1 MGPNASAARSVQP
14 FAPRKWGGSG
24 TEAAARA
31 DSSNARSRAP
41 SPLGADPH
49 LPSYSLVKQPSSFPR
64 RVFCARGLLLLR
76 APGMRGGRSAERAS
90 GACEAPVRRVRTRQ
104 ALVRRLASL
113 VRGTLAS
120 RRSTVAILGSGP
132 ALPSPD
138 LHPDRSQ
145 RAPRIRVIVPGGRGP
160 GASRGERLPAARRG
174 TPLLAPSSRRC
185 SRRHPSGARMDVD
198 VASARYAVKRKLYE
212 MCCCSKNVRKD
223 YWRQ

>member
-1 MGPNASAARSVQP
+1 MLVPRARSNLSHRANGEGAGPRRPHALILQTRGVARRRRSALTRICRP
-14 FAPRKWGGSG
+14 IHLSNSPAPAFADAPACESVIRHSLGDGG
-24 TEAAARA
+24 
-31 DSSNARSRAP
+31 
-41 SPLGADPH
+41 
-49 LPSYSLVKQPSSFPR
+49 SFPR

-76 APGMRGGRSAERAS
+76 APGVRGGRSAERTS

-104 ALVRRLASL
+104 ALVRRHASL

-185 SRRHPSGARMDVD
+185 SRRHPSGARMRIRTLD
-198 VASARYAVKRKLYE
+198 AL
-212 MCCCSKNVRKD
+212 
-223 YWRQ
+223 

>member
-76 APGMRGGRSAERAS
+76 APGMRGGRSTERTS
-90 GACEAPVRRVRTRQ
+90 GTCEAPVRRVRTRQ

-113 VRGTLAS
+113 GVGRSPLGAPPWRFWARGRASLTGLAS
-120 RRSTVAILGSGP
+120 GSVTASSSHPGPSARRA
-132 ALPSPD
+132 
-138 LHPDRSQ
+138 
-145 RAPRIRVIVPGGRGP
+145 GP
-160 GASRGERLPAARRG
+160 GPPETSGYQPAAAGRHS
-174 TPLLAPSSRRC
+174 PLHLQEGG
-185 SRRHPSGARMDVD
+185 SRRHPSGARMNVYI
-198 VASARYAVKRKLYE
+198 VWARYAVNRK
-212 MCCCSKNVRKD
+212 K
-223 YWRQ
+223 

>member
-76 APGMRGGRSAERAS
+76 APGMRGGRSTERTS
-90 GACEAPVRRVRTRQ
+90 GTCEAPVRRVRTRQ

-113 VRGTLAS
+113 GVGRSPLGAPPWRFWARGRASLTGLAS
-120 RRSTVAILGSGP
+120 GSVTASSSHPGPSARRAGS
-132 ALPSPD
+132 
-138 LHPDRSQ
+138 
-145 RAPRIRVIVPGGRGP
+145 
-160 GASRGERLPAARRG
+160 GASRGERLPAGRRG

-198 VASARYAVKRKLYE
+198 VASARYAVKRKLCE
-212 MCCCSKNVRKD
+212 MCCCSRNVRKD

>member
-76 APGMRGGRSAERAS
+76 APGMRGGRSTERTS
-90 GACEAPVRRVRTRQ
+90 GTCEAPVRRVRTRQ

-113 VRGTLAS
+113 GVGRSPLGAPPWRFWARGRAS
-120 RRSTVAILGSGP
+120 LTGLCG
-132 ALPSPD
+132 
-138 LHPDRSQ
+138 PDRSQ
-145 RAPRIRVIVPGGRGP
+145 RAPRTRVLVPGGRGP
-160 GASRGERLPAARRG
+160 GPPEASGYQPAAAGRHSSLHLQEG
-174 TPLLAPSSRRC
+174 ALEDTPQEQ
-185 SRRHPSGARMDVD
+185 GWTWM
-198 VASARYAVKRKLYE
+198 
-212 MCCCSKNVRKD
+212 
-223 YWRQ
+223 

>member
-1 MGPNASAARSVQP
+1 MLVPRARSNLSHRANGEGAGPRRPHALIVQT
-14 FAPRKWGGSG
+14 RGV
-24 TEAAARA
+24 ARRRRSA
-31 DSSNARSRAP
+31 LTRICRPIHLSNSPARSRGAFFAP
-41 SPLGADPH
+41 G
-49 LPSYSLVKQPSSFPR
+49 V
-64 RVFCARGLLLLR
+64 CLLLR
-76 APGMRGGRSAERAS
+76 APGMRGGRSAERTS

-138 LHPDRSQ
+138 LRPDRSQ

-160 GASRGERLPAARRG
+160 RASRGERLPAGRRG